1 MGMLVLTIVSA
12 FVLDALAGLMGLL
25 TMVTYLAFFLPTLS
39 VTVRRL
45 HDLGKSGWMFLVAL
59 IPLVGGI
66 LLLVWCISDGEA
78 FDNAY
83 GAVPTNTL

>member
-1 MGMLVLTIVSA
+1 LYYFFAGMDVINHSL
-12 FVLDALAGLMGLL
+12 
-25 TMVTYLAFFLPTLS
+25 
-39 VTVRRL
+39 
-45 HDLGKSGWMFLVAL
+45 KSGWMFLVAL